1 MNVNYYEL
9 LEIPRTATAEGI
21 SNSYRRLA
29 IKYHPEKNPSNV
41 AANAAKFR
49 LICEAYDVL
58 SDPEKK
64 AIYDL
69 HGEYGLK
76 NGVVNSQGKQ
86 TGGYMF
92 MGNGYDTF
100 DKFFGSKQPLKTD
113 FEITGQD
120 IYGSLLGDAHGAK
133 HKLRPLPPK
142 DVTIEAKC
150 TLIELY
156 NGSMKTL
163 KFSRDKTHWNN
174 RTIDRVEETIKIEIK
189 PGYAI
194 GEVLTYAHRGN
205 EQYTYPRSALKVKII
220 EDKAV
225 KTNFLR
231 RGNNLIYTHS
241 LSLQA
246 ALSQHPI
253 QFMTLDNRMLNLN
266 LDISI
271 TP

>member
-1 MNVNYYEL
+1 MNMNYYEQ
-9 LEIPRTATAEGI
+9 LEIPRTSTAEAI
-21 SNSYRRLA
+21 SNAFRRLA

-49 LICEAYDVL
+49 TICEAYEIL

-64 AIYDL
+64 AVYDL

-76 NGVVNSQGKQ
+76 NGIVNSQGEAI
-86 TGGYMF
+86 GGFMF
-92 MGNGYDTF
+92 MGNGYETF
-100 DKFFGSKQPLKTD
+100 DKFFGAIDPLATD
-113 FEITGQD
+113 FEIDGSD

-133 HKLRPLPPK
+133 NKLRPPAPS
-142 DVTIEAKC
+142 DVQLEAKC
-150 TLIELY
+150 SLYELY

-163 KFSRDKTHWNN
+163 KYTRDKTHWNN
-174 RTIDRVEETIKIEIK
+174 RTIEKVEESIKIEIK

-194 GEVLTYAHRGN
+194 GEVLTYAHKGN
-205 EQYTYPRSALKVKII
+205 EQYTYPRSALKVKLV
-220 EDKAV
+220 ENNSV
-225 KTNFLR
+225 KTNFVR

-253 QFMTLDNRMLNLN
+253 QLMTLDER
-266 LDISI
+266 
-271 TP
+271 